1 MGLLGTDTE
10 VKVKDV
16 AKTLKD
22 VASRAGEDGREEY
35 KKQFLV
41 LKILQTNSLNCVMYN
56 LAKNKNFN

>member
-35 KKQFLV
+35 KK
-41 LKILQTNSLNCVMYN
+41 
-56 LAKNKNFN
+56 